1 MFPSPSGVLCFS
13 ISIWKRGNLHKSFRP
28 LPGFSVSQYFRLIS
42 LIRLLL
48 PFPSPS
54 GVLCFSISRYVD
66 IATCEVA
73 FPSPSRV
80 LCFSI
85 REINNLFG
93 NKRHSFRPLPGFCVS
108 QSVKQVAFQLP
119 SWFPSPSGV
128 LCFSIMKKNFEK
140 MVSTCF
146 RPLPG
151 FCVSQLA
158 CQERRKL
165 WEEMFP
171 SPSGVLCFSI
181 FDREEALQDID
192 VVSVPFRGSVFLNR
206 LQSGVIPIWIPV
218 SVPFRGSVFLNK
230 NSMQHVKTVLC
241 WFPSPSGV
249 LCFSIKNKRYSDSKI

>member
-85 REINNLFG
+85 RDINNLFG
-93 NKRHSFRPLPGFCVS
+93 NKRHS
-108 QSVKQVAFQLP
+108 
-119 SWFPSPSGV
+119 
-128 LCFSIMKKNFEK
+128 
-140 MVSTCF
+140 F

>member
-1 MFPSPSGVLCFS
+1 METWQSTQKFPSPSGVLCFS
-13 ISIWKRGNLHKSFRP
+13 IR
-28 LPGFSVSQYFRLIS
+28 
-42 LIRLLL
+42 
-48 PFPSPS
+48 
-54 GVLCFSISRYVD
+54 D
-66 IATCEVA
+66 
-73 FPSPSRV
+73 
-80 LCFSI
+80 
-85 REINNLFG
+85 INNLFG

-181 FDREEALQDID
+181 TYINNRHNLKF
-192 VVSVPFRGSVFLNR
+192 VSVPFRGSVFLN
-206 LQSGVIPIWIPV
+206 
-218 SVPFRGSVFLNK
+218 FR
-230 NSMQHVKTVLC
+230 
-241 WFPSPSGV
+241 P
-249 LCFSIKNKRYSDSKI
+249 